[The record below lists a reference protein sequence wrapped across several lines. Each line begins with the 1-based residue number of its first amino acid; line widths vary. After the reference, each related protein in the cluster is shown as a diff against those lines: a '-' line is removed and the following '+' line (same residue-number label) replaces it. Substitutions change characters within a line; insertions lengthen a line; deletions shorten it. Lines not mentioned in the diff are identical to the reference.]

1 MGVWAAYDR
10 SVALGRFSLLSVG
23 LLLIALLHWNGQRS
37 RPQSD
42 RTRQSFT
49 AVGLDSGLL
58 AGGLGLLF
66 LLAHNWQSA
75 TAADFTLLPAL
86 TNWLQ
91 ANQPAW
97 GEGLRLHENLFAGAL
112 IGLLP
117 IALVTLWQSWPT
129 PQLPTKYWS
138 LFGVVLGSAALLLT
152 FSRGAWLGLL
162 SGVGIAAYLHWRTD
176 AERNKR
182 LNWQQARAIRRRRL
196 EQQRGQRPTVR
207 PAARLERLL
216 AQPSLMDWLMGG
228 GTIVAIGL
236 LVGITLSPAVHE
248 ALLRPVAGTY
258 LESTINSRLAV
269 WHESLPLIQD
279 YWFTGSGLGSTPL
292 VLATYVYLLH
302 VPYLNH
308 AHSLYLQVAIEQG
321 LPGLIG
327 LMGIMISALGLGIV
341 WLRQADATHRLYGG
355 GALAAQIALLIYGLT
370 DAELYAGYFVPL
382 LFLPAALLIGCVPAD
397 DAMVAAE
404 PGATPP
410 IDHAPQRK
418 HGQWLGALT
427 PLIALL
433 LLVTLPGSAS
443 RWLVNQTTVA
453 QTRQELALYEWPTWP
468 IQDAVRRSPLVD
480 TARWVTHY
488 EAVLQQDP
496 TNVTALRRLGQ
507 IALSQGEYQQADT
520 WLERAYHLAPAERAT
535 RQLLGEAKALL
546 GDATQANALWQS
558 VDLGQGQLAL
568 RVWWYEQ
575 VDSALYVERFAQV
588 LEARQTQ

>member
-1 MGVWAAYDR
+1 M
-10 SVALGRFSLLSVG
+10 
-23 LLLIALLHWNGQRS
+23 
-37 RPQSD
+37 
-42 RTRQSFT
+42 
-49 AVGLDSGLL
+49 
-58 AGGLGLLF
+58 
-66 LLAHNWQSA
+66 
-75 TAADFTLLPAL
+75 
-86 TNWLQ
+86 
-91 ANQPAW
+91 
-97 GEGLRLHENLFAGAL
+97 
-112 IGLLP
+112 
-117 IALVTLWQSWPT
+117 
-129 PQLPTKYWS
+129 KYWS
-138 LFGVVLGSAALLLT
+138 LLGVVLGSTALLLT
-152 FSRGAWLGLL
+152 FSRGAWLGLIG
-162 SGVGIAAYLHWRTD
+162 GVSIAAYLHWRTD
-176 AERNKR
+176 AARNKR
-182 LNWQQARAIRRRRL
+182 LSWQQARALRRRRL
-196 EQQRGQRPTVR
+196 AQQKRQQPTAV
-207 PAARLERLL
+207 ARLERLL
-216 AQPSLMDWLMGG
+216 APPSLMDWLMGG
-228 GTIVAIGL
+228 GTVVAIGL
-236 LVGITLSPAVHE
+236 LVGLTLSPAVHE

-269 WHESLPLIQD
+269 WHESLPLIRD
-279 YWFTGSGLGSTPL
+279 YPFTGSGLGSTPL

-341 WLRQADATHRLYGG
+341 WLRQTDATHRLYGG

-397 DAMVAAE
+397 GTLAAAG
-404 PGATPP
+404 PNATRPP
-410 IDHAPQRK
+410 VDHAPQRK

-427 PLIALL
+427 PLVALL
-433 LLVTLPGSAS
+433 LLVALPGSTD

-480 TARWVTHY
+480 TARWVAQY

-507 IALSQGEYQQADT
+507 IALSQGHYQQADK
-520 WLERAYHLAPAERAT
+520 WLERAYHLAPAEQTT

-568 RVWWYEQ
+568 RLWWYEQ

-588 LEARQTQ
+588 LEAHQLQ